1 MYGQRG
7 LGVPLD
13 TMPDLRLRAEE
24 IEDRMLLVHRLLYR
38 NGRIGQVFAEEELQP
53 ISERRQMVRVLALAN
68 RADLYRLE
76 ELLEP

>member
-1 MYGQRG
+1 M
-7 LGVPLD
+7 PLD

>member
-1 MYGQRG
+1 
-7 LGVPLD
+7 VPLD

-24 IEDRMLLVHRLLYR
+24 IEDGMLLVHRLLYR

-53 ISERRQMVRVLALAN
+53 MSERRQMVRALALAN

-76 ELLEP
+76 ELLEPSRA